1 MVTNLR
7 VPVLGLLST
16 DNSSTSAINTGANFT
31 GTWEDISAY
40 PEIMIAVA
48 TDQNGYYEVQFSP
61 DGTNVDSTLTRYY
74 RTTNIEAPH
83 RYTKTRQYFR
93 VIFYN
98 NSGTN
103 QTYFRLQVHKGTFA
117 DLNIPVDATIAQDY
131 DSISTRP
138 TCYTTE
144 VGLGRRQGA
153 TTWNKFGYNEDIDT
167 GTAEV
172 IASFGGAFA
181 QKLASGE
188 TLNIVSNSANDDSGS
203 TGVNQLIVFGI
214 DANWDLATEVVTMDG
229 LTPVTTSTTF
239 LGVNRMTIFSSGTA
253 NSNVGTITATAS
265 SSGNTMAE
273 MPAGQGTTQQCI
285 FYVPRNHQF
294 LTTWMYMMAIKS
306 SGGGANPEVGIKAY
320 VYSEL
325 VQSQFE
331 VYRDTID
338 LSVETTKT
346 LSPAEPF
353 IIGEKS
359 IFWIES
365 DTTANN
371 TSVRAR
377 FSGKLIR
384 DPDA

>member
-294 LTTWMYMMAIKS
+294 LATWLYMMAIKS
-306 SGGGANPEVGIKAY
+306 SGGGSNPEVGIKAY
-320 VYSEL
+320 VYSEV

-346 LSPAEPF
+346 ISPTEPF